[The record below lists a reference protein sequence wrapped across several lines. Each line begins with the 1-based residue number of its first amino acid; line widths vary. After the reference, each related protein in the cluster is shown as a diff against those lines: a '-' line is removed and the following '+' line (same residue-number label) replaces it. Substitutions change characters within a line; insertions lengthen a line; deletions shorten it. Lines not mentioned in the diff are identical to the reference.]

1 MGREVAESKVKLA
14 KGEGQLEN
22 YGKENFAKL
31 FGYVCSL
38 EHVEP
43 LASDENYDELLF
55 DSAFGNTV
63 HHKIK
68 QALRKA
74 LWKDDGQ
81 YLQCWFGLPEAL
93 CRNWNLWRKMHL
105 NLATDSQLHLKLMDS
120 NLLPIYMRLKSIA
133 VFTPMNTFLT
143 PLASKAALQSTLLW
157 QREELKPWWNRTI
170 VS

>member
-1 MGREVAESKVKLA
+1 MCRSRFPICFALGREVAESKVKLA

-81 YLQCWFGLPEAL
+81 YLQC
-93 CRNWNLWRKMHL
+93 
-105 NLATDSQLHLKLMDS
+105 
-120 NLLPIYMRLKSIA
+120 
-133 VFTPMNTFLT
+133 
-143 PLASKAALQSTLLW
+143 
-157 QREELKPWWNRTI
+157 
-170 VS
+170 